1 MTVQTGSIKG
11 GAERDDMNIGTQS
24 TPVDLM
30 HRVLIAEDSP
40 VIRRLIGI
48 CLRGMDVTIVEEE
61 TGPAAL
67 EHATTNPPDAMILDV
82 GLPDMEGWEVLRAL
96 RTHPRTAQL
105 PVLLLTGHAGESVR
119 RKADAI
125 GASAFMTKPF
135 QPKEL
140 RQKLDT
146 LLGSATVGAIS
157 EAQ

>member
-1 MTVQTGSIKG
+1 MTTESSPFKPGRSTVDISTSSQTNRVEI
-11 GAERDDMNIGTQS
+11 MY
-24 TPVDLM
+24 
-30 HRVLIAEDSP
+30 RVLVAEDSP

-48 CLRGMDVTIVEEE
+48 CLRGLDVNVSEEE

-96 RTHPRTAQL
+96 RSHPRTSEL
-105 PVLLLTGHAGESVR
+105 PVLMLTGHAGESVR
-119 RKADAI
+119 RKAEAI

-140 RQKLDT
+140 RQKLDE
-146 LLGSATVGAIS
+146 LLGIETVVVLS
-157 EAQ
+157 EAN

>member
-1 MTVQTGSIKG
+1 MSSDSDSVKDAHHVVDISGGSQRNRV
-11 GAERDDMNIGTQS
+11 E
-24 TPVDLM
+24 PM

-48 CLRGMDVTIVEEE
+48 CLRGLDVTVVEEE

-82 GLPDMEGWEVLRAL
+82 GLPGMEGWEVLRAL
-96 RTHPRTAQL
+96 RSHPRTAEL
-105 PVLLLTGHAGESVR
+105 PVLMLTGHAGESVR
-119 RKADAI
+119 RKAEAI

-140 RQKLDT
+140 RQKLDE
-146 LLGSATVGAIS
+146 LLGITAVVILS
-157 EAQ
+157 EAN